1 MKIYPLIIA
10 AAITVSCSL
19 NELNISEKPSRNDI
33 WQNPTFGNDSSNV
46 DKKICYMTAF
56 DYPDNYN
63 WRSDIENGDIKCSLI
78 VFANDVPVMKIPV
91 GNEYCVSSDP
101 DMHRVIGGHL
111 YTDYSTDH
119 ETVIKKDGKEI
130 FRYEGRERILDM
142 TVSGQDILSL
152 GCPRR
157 GDGLIFRRNGI
168 AEFQKEN
175 AAPLGKIQITKDVI
189 SFAYREIVQA
199 ADKTLERYWIF
210 QDGQSIQ
217 VAVREDI
224 RKVWDIILH
233 EEKICYLAEMTG
245 IDQPILVRGEKLNAL
260 DIPSEADV
268 KTGRMLSAGNSIS
281 TELIYTN
288 NQVYYSSGIWIDS
301 EPYIL
306 FNPGVTISGICTW
319 DKGIY
324 CMLNS
329 GNVNGGGTIF
339 RCGESMNAPDGYTM
353 MGNNPICATDG
364 ILRIGL
370 SSLTGGKPIIWKD
383 GLISEVDINGYICT
397 LTSD

>member
-19 NELNISEKPSRNDI
+19 NELNILEKPSRNDI

-101 DMHRVIGGHL
+101 DMHRIIEGHL

-119 ETVIKKDGKEI
+119 ETVIKKDGQEL
-130 FRYEGRERILDM
+130 FRYEGREMILDM
-142 TVSGQDILSL
+142 KVSDQDILSL
-152 GCPRR
+152 GCPRK

-168 AEFQKEN
+168 VEFQKEN

-224 RKVWDIILH
+224 RKVWDILLH
-233 EEKICYLAEMTG
+233 EGKICYLAEMTG
-245 IDQPILVRGEKLNAL
+245 IDQPVLVRGEKLNAM
-260 DIPSEADV
+260 DTPSEAYIM
-268 KTGRMLSAGNSIS
+268 TGRMFSAGNSIA
-281 TELIYTN
+281 TELIYTHN
-288 NQVYYSSGIWIDS
+288 NIYYSSGIWIDS
-301 EPYIL
+301 EPYRL
-306 FNPGVTISGICTW
+306 FNTGVTISGICSW

-329 GNVNGGGTIF
+329 GNGKGGGIIF
-339 RCGESMNAPDGYTM
+339 RCGETMNAPDGYTM
-353 MGNNPICATDG
+353 MGNNPICVTDG

-370 SSLTGGKPIIWKD
+370 SSLIGEKPIIWKD